1 MFRIRTFVCL
11 IVLLSMAPEAAFA
24 YGMSLRS
31 TTGVNLDNRIQ
42 EYEATVLSGLAEAAK
57 GLNIPSDSKFEIVL
71 GLDGKAQSASFVSTT
86 ADDAVA
92 KAFIDK
98 AMNQTFGVIPGL
110 EGDPK
115 LTLTFTFAELKTPPY
130 RRNSIQIS
138 GGGGTRISGGGLI
151 VGGGSG
157 SFDAQRKALD
167 AQKPSTPQEKEEN
180 VRANLRLARQAVAG
194 GYDVSFATMAPNL
207 KSDQQTNV
215 QKCYDAAVK
224 TLDSLDA
231 ASQGRLVTDFANFAS
246 RLALTNLADTADS
259 AVRKAIEIEERTNK
273 GANPFG
279 SRIIDKSIIRIVQQ
293 YRNQKQYPKAVSLLR
308 YRIDK
313 FKSASAT
320 GAGAGAL
327 AKFQDELA
335 SLLLVSSVK
344 VPAQRVQLYE
354 ESNRVFKE
362 GLEGISKNF
371 GGVQSSDYRR
381 AVMRRVNELD
391 AAGQP
396 AASQALKKTLVE
408 GPHGAVKPHGNA
420 TPRPVVTPNARIMPP
435 HNKGDFGDQD
445 Y

>member
-1 MFRIRTFVCL
+1 VEIQMFRIRTFVCL
-11 IVLLSMAPEAAFA
+11 IVLLSMAPKAAFA

-31 TTGVNLDNRIQ
+31 TSGVNLDNRIQ

-57 GLNIPSDSKFEIVL
+57 GLNIPADSKFEIVL
-71 GLDGKAQSASFVSTT
+71 GLDGKAQSASFISTS
-86 ADDAVA
+86 ADDGVI

-110 EGDPK
+110 DGDPK

-151 VGGGSG
+151 VGGGGGIG

-167 AQKPSTPQEKEEN
+167 AQKPETPQEKEEN
-180 VRANLRLARQAVAG
+180 VRANLRLARQAVG
-194 GYDVSFATMAPNL
+194 GGSDVSFATTPPNL
-207 KSDQQTNV
+207 KSEQQTNV

-246 RLALTNLADTADS
+246 RLALTNLTDTADS

-335 SLLLVSSVK
+335 SLLLVSSIK

-381 AVMRRVNELD
+381 AVMRRINELD

-396 AASQALKKTLVE
+396 AASQALKKTFVE
-408 GPHGAVKPHGNA
+408 GNA
-420 TPRPVVTPNARIMPP
+420 GS
-435 HNKGDFGDQD
+435 HLSE
-445 Y
+445 